1 MNTRV
6 FRIDLSTTQDI
17 AAAIIAACD
26 LQLTESF
33 RLASSFVWQ
42 TSLVLIFQ
50 KV

>member
-6 FRIDLSTTQDI
+6 FRIDLNAVPDI
-17 AAAIIAACD
+17 AAAITAACD
-26 LQLTESF
+26 LQTTEGF

-42 TSLVLIFQ
+42 TSVVLIFQ

>member
-6 FRIDLSTTQDI
+6 FRIDLNAVPDI
-17 AAAIIAACD
+17 AAEITVACD
-26 LQLTESF
+26 TQLAQGF
-33 RLASSFVWQ
+33 KLASSFVWQ